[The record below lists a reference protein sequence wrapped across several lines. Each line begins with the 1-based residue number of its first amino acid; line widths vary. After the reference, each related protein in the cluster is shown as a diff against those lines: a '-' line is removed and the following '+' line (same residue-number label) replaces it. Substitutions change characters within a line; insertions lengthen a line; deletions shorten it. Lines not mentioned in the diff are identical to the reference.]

1 MDGHLQK
8 GQNGQAKLVA
18 CRDLSHHIVSPLL
31 EDSGGLNMLPPPLP
45 PSQQMRY
52 VPITVLAILITC
64 NCSCIVTITLIL
76 LLLIIPFSVCYSI
89 LLLTVRTWLI
99 SNGLSCYNIRTFN
112 TYDTLV
118 RSPQHKPVS
127 IK

>member
-31 EDSGGLNMLPPPLP
+31 EESGGLNMFPPSPYPPP

-52 VPITVLAILITC
+52 APLTVLAILITC

-76 LLLIIPFSVCYSI
+76 LPLIIPFSVCYSI
-89 LLLTVRTWLI
+89 LLLTVLR
-99 SNGLSCYNIRTFN
+99 G
-112 TYDTLV
+112 
-118 RSPQHKPVS
+118 
-127 IK
+127 